1 MLIAILSIVVSIA
14 CFNFNPLNPNQANV
28 VLDRYWKMFY
38 SQTRDYEE
46 EGMIMRNFIF
56 ISPHFPTN
64 YENFCVQLHENG
76 VNVFGIGDTPYENL
90 TDSLKTAL
98 TEYYKVDSM
107 EDYDQM
113 YRAVAFLCYK
123 HGSMDGLESNN
134 EYWLEQDARLRTDF
148 NIPGMKTAD
157 MEHVKYKSKMKPYY
171 ATAGIPTAR
180 YHLVTDLTESL
191 AFVEK
196 VGYPVIVKPDN
207 GVGATTTYKLKSED
221 ELRAFHEEDFH
232 GVQFIMEEFVPG
244 EIYSYD
250 AIMNSKGE
258 PIFETGNHTPIS
270 IMDSVNNHDDSV
282 FYIEKH
288 IADDVRAA
296 GRAAVKSFGVKSR
309 FVHFEFFRLTEDHD
323 YLGKKGKIIGLEVNY
338 RPSGGF
344 TPDMINYACSTDVYK
359 DWADMVAFDRLTKEE
374 YPDKY
379 YCVSAG
385 CRKEK
390 HYLHSYEEVM
400 AAYKDDIMMTT
411 ELPEV
416 LASAM
421 GDRLYLAR
429 FAEKEAMDAFISYV
443 FATA

>member
-1 MLIAILSIVVSIA
+1 M
-14 CFNFNPLNPNQANV
+14 
-28 VLDRYWKMFY
+28 LDRYWKMFY
-38 SQTRDYEE
+38 SQKRDYEE

-171 ATAGIPTAR
+171 AKAGIPTAR

>member
-1 MLIAILSIVVSIA
+1 
-14 CFNFNPLNPNQANV
+14 
-28 VLDRYWKMFY
+28 MFY

-171 ATAGIPTAR
+171 AKAGIPTAR

-385 CRKEK
+385 CRKEN

>member
-1 MLIAILSIVVSIA
+1 
-14 CFNFNPLNPNQANV
+14 
-28 VLDRYWKMFY
+28 MFY

-171 ATAGIPTAR
+171 AKAGIPTAR

-250 AIMNSKGE
+250 AIMNSKGK

>member
-1 MLIAILSIVVSIA
+1 
-14 CFNFNPLNPNQANV
+14 
-28 VLDRYWKMFY
+28 MFY

-400 AAYKDDIMMTT
+400 AAYKDYIMMTT

>member
-1 MLIAILSIVVSIA
+1 
-14 CFNFNPLNPNQANV
+14 
-28 VLDRYWKMFY
+28 MFY

-107 EDYDQM
+107 EDYAQM

>member
-1 MLIAILSIVVSIA
+1 
-14 CFNFNPLNPNQANV
+14 
-28 VLDRYWKMFY
+28 MFY
-38 SQTRDYEE
+38 SQKRDYEE

-171 ATAGIPTAR
+171 AKAGIPTAR

>member
-1 MLIAILSIVVSIA
+1 
-14 CFNFNPLNPNQANV
+14 
-28 VLDRYWKMFY
+28 MFY

-171 ATAGIPTAR
+171 AKAGIPTAR

-374 YPDKY
+374 HPDKY

>member
-1 MLIAILSIVVSIA
+1 
-14 CFNFNPLNPNQANV
+14 
-28 VLDRYWKMFY
+28 MFY

-171 ATAGIPTAR
+171 AKAGIPTAR

-232 GVQFIMEEFVPG
+232 CVQFIMEEFVPG

>member
-1 MLIAILSIVVSIA
+1 
-14 CFNFNPLNPNQANV
+14 
-28 VLDRYWKMFY
+28 MFY

-171 ATAGIPTAR
+171 AEAGIPTAR

>member
-1 MLIAILSIVVSIA
+1 
-14 CFNFNPLNPNQANV
+14 
-28 VLDRYWKMFY
+28 MFY

-148 NIPGMKTAD
+148 NIPGMKTTD

-171 ATAGIPTAR
+171 AKAGIPTAR

-385 CRKEK
+385 CRKEN

>member
-1 MLIAILSIVVSIA
+1 
-14 CFNFNPLNPNQANV
+14 
-28 VLDRYWKMFY
+28 MFY
-38 SQTRDYEE
+38 SQKRDYEE

-171 ATAGIPTAR
+171 AKAGIPTAR

-429 FAEKEAMDAFISYV
+429 FPEKEAMDAFISYV

>member
-1 MLIAILSIVVSIA
+1 
-14 CFNFNPLNPNQANV
+14 
-28 VLDRYWKMFY
+28 MFY

-171 ATAGIPTAR
+171 AKAGIPTAR

-288 IADDVRAA
+288 IAYDVRAA

>member
-1 MLIAILSIVVSIA
+1 
-14 CFNFNPLNPNQANV
+14 
-28 VLDRYWKMFY
+28 MFY

-171 ATAGIPTAR
+171 AKAGIPTAR

-309 FVHFEFFRLTEDHD
+309 FVHFEFFRLTQDHA
-323 YLGKKGKIIGLEVNY
+323 YLGKIGRIIGLEVNY

>member
-1 MLIAILSIVVSIA
+1 
-14 CFNFNPLNPNQANV
+14 
-28 VLDRYWKMFY
+28 
-38 SQTRDYEE
+38 
-46 EGMIMRNFIF
+46 MRNFIF

-107 EDYDQM
+107 EDYAQM

-171 ATAGIPTAR
+171 AAAGIPTAR

-221 ELRAFHEEDFH
+221 ELRAFHEKDFH

-288 IADDVRAA
+288 IADDVRTA
-296 GRAAVKSFGVKSR
+296 GRAAVQSFGVKSR
-309 FVHFEFFRLTEDHD
+309 FVHFEFFRLTQDHA
-323 YLGKKGKIIGLEVNY
+323 YLGKKGRIIGLEVNY

-390 HYLHSYEEVM
+390 HYLHSYEEVI

>member
-1 MLIAILSIVVSIA
+1 
-14 CFNFNPLNPNQANV
+14 
-28 VLDRYWKMFY
+28 MFY
-38 SQTRDYEE
+38 SQKRDYEE

-90 TDSLKTAL
+90 TDSLKAAL

-107 EDYDQM
+107 EDYAQM

-123 HGSMDGLESNN
+123 HGPMDGLESNN

-148 NIPGMKTAD
+148 NIPGMKTVD

-171 ATAGIPTAR
+171 AQAGITTAR
-180 YHLVTDLTESL
+180 YHLVTDLSESL
-191 AFVEK
+191 EFVVK

-207 GVGATTTYKLKSED
+207 GVGATTTYKLKNED

-250 AIMNSKGE
+250 AIMNSRGE

-288 IADDVRAA
+288 IADDVRTA

-309 FVHFEFFRLTEDHD
+309 FVHFEFFRLTEDHA

-359 DWADMVAFDRLTKEE
+359 DWADMIAFDRLTKED

-429 FAEKEAMDAFISYV
+429 FSTKEAMDDFISYV
-443 FATA
+443 FAAA

>member
-1 MLIAILSIVVSIA
+1 
-14 CFNFNPLNPNQANV
+14 
-28 VLDRYWKMFY
+28 
-38 SQTRDYEE
+38 
-46 EGMIMRNFIF
+46 MRNFIF

-98 TEYYKVDSM
+98 TEYYKVYSM

-171 ATAGIPTAR
+171 AKAGIPTAR

>member
-1 MLIAILSIVVSIA
+1 
-14 CFNFNPLNPNQANV
+14 
-28 VLDRYWKMFY
+28 MFY
-38 SQTRDYEE
+38 SQKRDYEE

-171 ATAGIPTAR
+171 AKAGIPTAR

-221 ELRAFHEEDFH
+221 ELRAFHEKDFH

>member
-1 MLIAILSIVVSIA
+1 
-14 CFNFNPLNPNQANV
+14 
-28 VLDRYWKMFY
+28 MFY

-148 NIPGMKTAD
+148 NIPGMKTTD

-171 ATAGIPTAR
+171 AKAGIPTAR

-429 FAEKEAMDAFISYV
+429 FAEKEDMDAFISYV

>member
-1 MLIAILSIVVSIA
+1 MD
-14 CFNFNPLNPNQANV
+14 FNPLNPNQANV

>member
-1 MLIAILSIVVSIA
+1 
-14 CFNFNPLNPNQANV
+14 
-28 VLDRYWKMFY
+28 MFY

-90 TDSLKTAL
+90 TDSLKAAL

-148 NIPGMKTAD
+148 NIPGMKMAD

-390 HYLHSYEEVM
+390 HYLHSYEEVI

>member
-1 MLIAILSIVVSIA
+1 
-14 CFNFNPLNPNQANV
+14 
-28 VLDRYWKMFY
+28 MFY

-64 YENFCVQLHENG
+64 YENFCVRLHENG

-90 TDSLKTAL
+90 TDSLKAAL

-171 ATAGIPTAR
+171 AKAGIPTAR

-207 GVGATTTYKLKSED
+207 GVGATATYKLKSED

-390 HYLHSYEEVM
+390 HYLHSYEEVR

>member
-1 MLIAILSIVVSIA
+1 
-14 CFNFNPLNPNQANV
+14 
-28 VLDRYWKMFY
+28 MFY
-38 SQTRDYEE
+38 SQKRDYEE

-90 TDSLKTAL
+90 TDSLKAAL

-107 EDYDQM
+107 EDYAQM

-123 HGSMDGLESNN
+123 HGPMDGLESNN

-148 NIPGMKTAD
+148 NIPGMKTVD

-171 ATAGIPTAR
+171 AKAGITTAR
-180 YHLVTDLTESL
+180 YHLVTDLSESL
-191 AFVEK
+191 EFVVK

-207 GVGATTTYKLKSED
+207 GVGATTTYKLKNED

-250 AIMNSKGE
+250 AIMNSRGE

>member
-1 MLIAILSIVVSIA
+1 
-14 CFNFNPLNPNQANV
+14 
-28 VLDRYWKMFY
+28 MFY

>member
-1 MLIAILSIVVSIA
+1 
-14 CFNFNPLNPNQANV
+14 
-28 VLDRYWKMFY
+28 MFY

-46 EGMIMRNFIF
+46 EGMIMHNFIF

-171 ATAGIPTAR
+171 AKAGIPTAR

>member
-1 MLIAILSIVVSIA
+1 
-14 CFNFNPLNPNQANV
+14 
-28 VLDRYWKMFY
+28 MFY

-64 YENFCVQLHENG
+64 YENFCVRLHENG

-90 TDSLKTAL
+90 TDSLKAAL

-171 ATAGIPTAR
+171 AKAGIPTAR

>member
-1 MLIAILSIVVSIA
+1 
-14 CFNFNPLNPNQANV
+14 
-28 VLDRYWKMFY
+28 MFY

-134 EYWLEQDARLRTDF
+134 EYWLEQDARLKTDF

-171 ATAGIPTAR
+171 AKAGIPTAR

-221 ELRAFHEEDFH
+221 ELRAFHEKDFH

>member
-1 MLIAILSIVVSIA
+1 
-14 CFNFNPLNPNQANV
+14 
-28 VLDRYWKMFY
+28 
-38 SQTRDYEE
+38 
-46 EGMIMRNFIF
+46 MRNFIF

-64 YENFCVQLHENG
+64 YENFCIQLHANG
-76 VNVFGIGDTPYENL
+76 VNVFGIGDTSYENL
-90 TDSLKTAL
+90 TDSLREAL

-123 HGSMDGLESNN
+123 HGPMDGLESNN

-171 ATAGIPTAR
+171 AKAGIMTAR

-207 GVGATTTYKLKSED
+207 GVGATTTYKLKNED
-221 ELRAFHEEDFH
+221 ELRTFHNEDFH

-288 IADDVRAA
+288 ISDDVRAA
-296 GRAAVKSFGVKSR
+296 GRAAVQSFGVKSR
-309 FVHFEFFRLTEDHD
+309 FVHFEFFRLTEDHE
-323 YLGKKGKIIGLEVNY
+323 YLGRKGRIIGLEVNY

-359 DWADMVAFDRLTKEE
+359 DWADMVAFDHLTKED
-374 YPDKY
+374 YPEKY

-390 HYLHSYEEVM
+390 HYLHSYEDVM
-400 AAYKDDIMMTT
+400 AVYKENIMMTT

-416 LASAM
+416 LAAAM

-429 FAEKEAMDAFISYV
+429 FSTKEAMDDFISYV
-443 FATA
+443 FAAA

>member
-1 MLIAILSIVVSIA
+1 
-14 CFNFNPLNPNQANV
+14 
-28 VLDRYWKMFY
+28 MFY

-157 MEHVKYKSKMKPYY
+157 MEPVKYKSKMKPYY
-171 ATAGIPTAR
+171 AKAGIPTAR

>member
-1 MLIAILSIVVSIA
+1 
-14 CFNFNPLNPNQANV
+14 
-28 VLDRYWKMFY
+28 MFY

-64 YENFCVQLHENG
+64 YENFCVQLHKNG

-171 ATAGIPTAR
+171 AKAGIPTAR

>member
-1 MLIAILSIVVSIA
+1 M
-14 CFNFNPLNPNQANV
+14 

-90 TDSLKTAL
+90 TDSLKAAL

-171 ATAGIPTAR
+171 AKAGIPTAR